1 MGQAKV
7 WQVLYSLS
15 MGQVT
20 PPWRLVLRTERLR
33 FLVPVAQVLVQ
44 ALKAVQAET
53 LQSMGQAKVL
63 QVLMELK
70 MGQARPRKAA
80 ATTVER
86 VRFLVPV
93 AQVAEQA
100 VKADQRET
108 LQSTGQP
115 KVLQVLCS
123 FCMGQA
129 TPLKR

>member
-7 WQVLYSLS
+7 LQVLYSLS

-44 ALKAVQAET
+44 ALKAVHMVT

-63 QVLMELK
+63 QVLMDLK

-100 VKADQRET
+100 VKAVQRET
-108 LQSTGQP
+108 LQSMGQAW
-115 KVLQVLCS
+115 VLQVVEEVKVGHP
-123 FCMGQA
+123 M
-129 TPLKR
+129 PPKR